1 MYSCWEKSHEA
12 DSVEK
17 KGSLNRK
24 QNHQLVRENAVP
36 KNMEDTL
43 VSSSFVNTA
52 KIAVR
57 DSEPQTPVFQ
67 QKLIIN
73 YEKLGLTGIFP
84 FAFLK
89 TWSKLESSNEQEKE
103 IKVSFSNW
111 KYQLFTLNFLG
122 NSTEELIFFNAYR
135 YLLVEV

>member
-1 MYSCWEKSHEA
+1 MLC
-12 DSVEK
+12 
-17 KGSLNRK
+17 
-24 QNHQLVRENAVP
+24 Q

-67 QKLIIN
+67 QKLIN

-84 FAFLK
+84 FAFVK
-89 TWSKLESSNEQEKE
+89 T
-103 IKVSFSNW
+103 
-111 KYQLFTLNFLG
+111 
-122 NSTEELIFFNAYR
+122 
-135 YLLVEV
+135 